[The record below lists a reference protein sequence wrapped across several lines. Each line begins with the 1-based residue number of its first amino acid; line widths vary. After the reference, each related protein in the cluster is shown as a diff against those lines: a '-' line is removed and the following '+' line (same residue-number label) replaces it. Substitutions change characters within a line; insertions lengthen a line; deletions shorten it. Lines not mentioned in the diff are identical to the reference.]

1 MNPFEDA
8 EPEDDDPEDAEPED
22 GEPED
27 GEPEDGEP
35 EDPDGPDPLL
45 VPPQRC
51 STTRPTV
58 HLVVEVV
65 LAPGLHVPVAARL
78 RYRAD
83 EPYTVHLDNHVDLPE
98 PVTWALS
105 RDVLL
110 AGLTRPAGLGDMSVT
125 PGHGPDRG
133 HVLLSLHGEEADA
146 LLRVPAHAL
155 HAFLRRT
162 ECVVPVGCERDHVD
176 LDALVRRLLDEGE
189 DEDGDGDGGGAGDGG

>member
-1 MNPFEDA
+1 MNPFEDDY
-8 EPEDDDPEDAEPED
+8 PEDGYPEDEEGEDEEPDDPEDS
-22 GEPED
+22 G
-27 GEPEDGEP
+27 G
-35 EDPDGPDPLL
+35 PDGPDGPYPLL

-110 AGLTRPAGLGDMSVT
+110 AGLTRPAGFGDMSVT

-133 HVLLSLHGEEADA
+133 HVLLSLHGEEASA

-162 ECVVPVGCERDHVD
+162 ECVVPLGCERDHVD
-176 LDALVRRLLDEGE
+176 LDALVRRLLE
-189 DEDGDGDGGGAGDGG
+189 DDGDGAGAGG

>member
-1 MNPFEDA
+1 MNHFDDA
-8 EPEDDDPEDAEPED
+8 EPDFEDPDPEDP
-22 GEPED
+22 
-27 GEPEDGEP
+27 
-35 EDPDGPDPLL
+35 GPPL

-65 LAPGLHVPVAARL
+65 LAPGLHVPVVARL

-83 EPYTVHLDNHVDLPE
+83 EPYTVYLDNHADLPE

-105 RDVLL
+105 REVLL

-133 HVLLSLHGEEADA
+133 HVLLSLHGEEASA
-146 LLRVPAHAL
+146 LLRVPAAAL
-155 HAFLRRT
+155 RAFLQRT
-162 ECVVPVGCERDHVD
+162 ECVVPLGCERDHVD
-176 LDALVRRLLDEGE
+176 LDALLRRLLDE
-189 DEDGDGDGGGAGDGG
+189 DGGRDEGGG

>member
-1 MNPFEDA
+1 MNPDQ
-8 EPEDDDPEDAEPED
+8 EPAPPA
-22 GEPED
+22 
-27 GEPEDGEP
+27 
-35 EDPDGPDPLL
+35 

-51 STTRPTV
+51 TTTRPTV

-65 LAPGLHVPVAARL
+65 VTPGLHVPVAARL

-83 EPYTVHLDNHVDLPE
+83 EPYTVHLDNHVDLPH

-125 PGHGPDRG
+125 PGHGPDHG
-133 HVLLSLHGEEADA
+133 HVLLALHGEETSA
-146 LLRVPAHAL
+146 LLRLPAPAL
-155 HAFLRRT
+155 RDFLRRT

-176 LDALVRRLLDEGE
+176 LDALVRRLLDDHDDHDEEG
-189 DEDGDGDGGGAGDGG
+189 

>member
-1 MNPFEDA
+1 MNPF
-8 EPEDDDPEDAEPED
+8 DDF
-22 GEPED
+22 
-27 GEPEDGEP
+27 
-35 EDPDGPDPLL
+35 EDPDFEDPDAEEPDFEDLDAEEPDFEDPDPLL

-51 STTRPTV
+51 STARPTV

-65 LAPGLHVPVAARL
+65 LAPGLHVPVVARL

-83 EPYTVHLDNHVDLPE
+83 EPYTVHLDNHADLPE

-125 PGHGPDRG
+125 PGRGPDRG
-133 HVLLSLHGEEADA
+133 HVLLSLHGEEASA
-146 LLRVPAHAL
+146 LLRVPAPAL
-155 HAFLRRT
+155 RAFLRRT

-176 LDALVRRLLDEGE
+176 LDALLRRLLGE
-189 DEDGDGDGGGAGDGG
+189 DEEGGGAGAGG

>member
-1 MNPFEDA
+1 MNPDQ
-8 EPEDDDPEDAEPED
+8 EPTPPPA
-22 GEPED
+22 
-27 GEPEDGEP
+27 
-35 EDPDGPDPLL
+35 

-51 STTRPTV
+51 TTSRPTT

-65 LAPGLHVPVAARL
+65 VTPDLHVPVVARL

-83 EPYTVHLDNHVDLPE
+83 EPYTVHLDSHVDLPD

-125 PGHGPDRG
+125 PGEGPDHG
-133 HVLLSLHGEEADA
+133 HVLLSLHGEETSA
-146 LLRVPAHAL
+146 LLRLPAPAL
-155 HAFLRRT
+155 RDFLRRT

-176 LDALVRRLLDEGE
+176 LDAVVRRLLDDRGEGE
-189 DEDGDGDGGGAGDGG
+189 